1 MKIQLALEQRD
12 AIFPANIVLGN
23 DLRVVKVGP
32 AISGRFPGL
41 APGEAILDHFRPRAA
56 SIQELSGKSMVLQLD
71 AVHSEQ
77 TLSGWVIPFQSGYFL
92 ALRLSPA
99 NYSLENSGLQITDF
113 AADDPAVHALL
124 MFSIQR
130 ALLEEQRLVALELDR
145 ARQLSQDLGERLSRA
160 AGFIA
165 HDFNNFLSIIKLNC
179 DRLKLELAGQE
190 KALRLV
196 DIINSAASRG
206 SAITRSLMTLSR
218 QRNES
223 RFPVQIDSLI
233 QESQSFFATT
243 LGARISL
250 ELDLRAPGAR
260 ALVSPAATL
269 SCLVNLLINARDAM
283 PQGGRV
289 RLVTRLLDVEPA
301 DGKTDGL
308 ASIVI
313 EVADNGIGMSEEAC
327 KRAFEPLYSTKIN
340 GNGLG
345 LASVQEFVD
354 EAGGEVAIVSAP
366 GKGTCVSLS
375 LPCIDRLEMQQSVS
389 TAMPQNEEQLE
400 ARPETLTAAVPQ
412 VLVVEDEPFALEALC
427 ELLDAAG
434 FAVCGVTN
442 IAEALDELQRSPVK
456 VLLSDI
462 VLSDESGAHLARVA
476 RNLHPSLRI
485 ILMSGYVPQDE
496 ILEDDWMFLRKPIDA
511 RLVTELLRDAI
522 GEGTAQI

>member
-1 MKIQLALEQRD
+1 MRIKLALEQRD
-12 AIFPANIVLGN
+12 AIFPANIVLGD
-23 DLRVVKVGP
+23 DLRVIKVGP
-32 AISGRFPGL
+32 AISGRFPDL
-41 APGEAILDHFRPRAA
+41 LPGEAILDHFRLRAG
-56 SIQELSGKSMVLQLD
+56 SIQELSGKSMVLQLE

-77 TLSGWVIPFQSGYFL
+77 TLSGWVIPYQSGYFL

-145 ARQLSQDLGERLSRA
+145 ARQLSQELGERISRA

-179 DRLKLELAGQE
+179 DRLKLDLVEQE
-190 KALRLV
+190 RALRLV

-218 QRNES
+218 QRNDS
-223 RFPVQIDSLI
+223 KFPVHIDSLI
-233 QESQSFFATT
+233 QENQPFLATS
-243 LGARISL
+243 LGAKVSL
-250 ELDLRAPGAR
+250 ELDLGAAGAR

-269 SCLVNLLINARDAM
+269 NCLVNLLINARDAM
-283 PQGGRV
+283 PNGG
-289 RLVTRLLDVEPA
+289 LVKLATRLHAGGSVLGDPDA
-301 DGKTDGL
+301 QARIL
-308 ASIVI
+308 I
-313 EVADNGIGMSEEAC
+313 EVTDTGEGMSAEAC

-345 LASVQEFVD
+345 LASVREFVD
-354 EAGGEVAIVSAP
+354 EASGDAAITSRP
-366 GKGTCVSLS
+366 GIGTRVSLT
-375 LPCIDRLEMQQSVS
+375 LPCIDQLAQQPSDPSAMPPGGERLETLQD
-389 TAMPQNEEQLE
+389 AMSSG
-400 ARPETLTAAVPQ
+400 APE

-427 ELLDAAG
+427 ELLGGAG

-442 IAEALDELQRSPVK
+442 ITDALAELQRNPVQ

-462 VLSDESGAHLARVA
+462 VLGDESGAQLARIA
-476 RNLHPSLRI
+476 RGLHPSLKV

-496 ILEDDWMFLRKPIDA
+496 NLEDDWMFLRKPIDA
-511 RLVTELLRDAI
+511 RLVTELLCAAV
-522 GEGTAQI
+522 GSASGQN